1 MPVDAQNPAKD
12 SMTKFGGCSLIIEP
26 HVFETTLYTVR
37 EQPSAVV
44 PPVATLPT
52 PSPLPPPDMRYSSF
66 SHNALTSNA
75 PHGTPAPG
83 SGLQSHREEPLN
95 QRQSLP
101 PFKEG
106 FAQFGPQGPPLHHNP
121 FAAPTTQSMASMPR
135 DTVDMSRT
143 SIGDVQSRDE
153 KSNTDPVIQ
162 MLATRAASN
171 SDLKALMKVV
181 ASGSAS
187 QNQLVDFQ
195 THIDDLNAILKTRG
209 ESSQTAK
216 VHGGPPDPPHGKHA
230 HSSQSMFST
239 STISVVQAPQPTASF
254 TPSKPTADPI
264 KQEKPPQYFSHYTQ
278 PPKSKSSA
286 AHKPE
291 ISAIVFDLG
300 GNGDRFLFPRFSIL
314 EYLHGGTQVIVSFL
328 VIRKGSA
335 AVSKGYQVTANYYQ
349 PVTMRLTTSL
359 PRTLEPLA
367 RIVAPADEVRQYM
380 NSVFDKMNPAEKGF
394 LAIQLPRTIDSTIP
408 EKGDQNPSSDSGMAK
423 LVYSPPS
430 SLAPR
435 RK

>member
-1 MPVDAQNPAKD
+1 
-12 SMTKFGGCSLIIEP
+12 MTKLGGCSLIIEP

-37 EQPSAVV
+37 EQPSAVI

-52 PSPLPPPDMRYSSF
+52 PSHLPPPDIRYSSF
-66 SHNALTSNA
+66 SHGSVIPNA
-75 PHGTPAPG
+75 PHGTPAPC
-83 SGLQSHREEPLN
+83 SGLQSHREGPLN
-95 QRQSLP
+95 QHQSLP

-106 FAQFGPQGPPLHHNP
+106 FAQFGPQGPPLHHNA

-143 SIGDVQSRDE
+143 STGDVQSRDE

-171 SDLKALMKVV
+171 NDLKALMKVV

-187 QNQLVDFQ
+187 QNQLVYFQ

-209 ESSQTAK
+209 ELSQAVK
-216 VHGGPPDPPHGKHA
+216 DRGAAPDPPRGKHVN
-230 HSSQSMFST
+230 SSQSIFST
-239 STISVVQAPQPTASF
+239 SMISAVQAPQPAASF

-335 AVSKGYQVTANYYQ
+335 AVSKGYKDTVNYYQ

-359 PRTLEPLA
+359 PRTLEPLT
-367 RIVAPADEVRQYM
+367 RVVAPADEVRQYM

-394 LAIQLPRTIDSTIP
+394 LATQLPRTMDSTIA
-408 EKGDQNPSSDSGMAK
+408 EKGGQNPSSDPSVAK

-435 RK
+435 RR